1 MIGRLKESVKSMFG
15 KNKKPGGKIDTLIG
29 QNTEIHGDVVFTGGL
44 HVDGV
49 IKGNVTAA
57 HDGGSMLSL
66 SDRGRI
72 EGEVRVPNLMLNGT
86 VIGDVHAG
94 NHIDL
99 APKARI
105 SGNLYYKVMEM
116 AGGAEVNGNLVR
128 RGSEP
133 GESAE
138 SQAENV

>member
-1 MIGRLKESVKSMFG
+1 MFG
-15 KNKKPGGKIDTLIG
+15 KNKKSGGKIDTLIG
-29 QNTEIHGDVVFTGGL
+29 QNTEIRGDVVFTGGL

-49 IKGNVTAA
+49 IKGNVTAV
-57 HDGGSMLSL
+57 HEGGSMLSL

-72 EGEVRVPNLMLNGT
+72 EGEVRVPNLTLNGT

-94 NHIDL
+94 NHIEL

-105 SGNLYYKVMEM
+105 NGNLYYKVLEM

-128 RGSEP
+128 RGAEP
-133 GESAE
+133 GEVVE
-138 SQAENV
+138 SLAGGS

>member
-1 MIGRLKESVKSMFG
+1 MFG
-15 KNKKPGGKIDTLIG
+15 KKKKSSGKIDTLIG
-29 QNTEIHGDVVFTGGL
+29 QNTEIRGDVVFTGGL

-57 HDGGSMLSL
+57 QDGGSMLSL

-72 EGEVRVPNLMLNGT
+72 EGEVRVPNLVLNGT
-86 VIGDVHAG
+86 VVGDVHSG
-94 NHIDL
+94 NHIEL
-99 APKARI
+99 APKSRI
-105 SGNLYYKVMEM
+105 TGNLYYKVLEM

-138 SQAENV
+138 STAENG

>member
-1 MIGRLKESVKSMFG
+1 MFG
-15 KNKKPGGKIDTLIG
+15 KNKKSSGKIDTLIG
-29 QNTEIHGDVVFTGGL
+29 QNTEIRGDVIFTGGL

-57 HDGGSMLSL
+57 QDGGSMLSL

-72 EGEVRVPNLMLNGT
+72 EGDVRVPNLVLNGT
-86 VIGDVHAG
+86 VVGDVHSG
-94 NHIDL
+94 NHIEL
-99 APKARI
+99 APKSRI

-128 RGSEP
+128 RGNES
-133 GESAE
+133 GESPE
-138 SQAENV
+138 SPSENG